1 MTADMGDIMNI
12 TGIEKRMYEVMK
24 AVFDSGIPVD
34 FKGAMVLKACLLE
47 AGYIAEIRH
56 TMDIDAN
63 WYSDTPPSAEQME
76 KSLTTA
82 LRGNGIDLEVR
93 LYRMYSEARSA
104 GFELSLPA
112 TGEILFTM
120 DMDVNRPVQ
129 STQIY
134 EISGLC
140 FRGITPTQMLTDK
153 VAVISSDKVFRRIKD
168 VVDVYYLSKVF
179 DLDRNALMQTL
190 KNSGRQLEGFDAF
203 LHRTDDLRHAY
214 EKFRFDGGA
223 NKPSFD
229 AVYDA
234 VREYIKDIL
243 P

>member
-1 MTADMGDIMNI
+1 
-12 TGIEKRMYEVMK
+12 
-24 AVFDSGIPVD
+24 
-34 FKGAMVLKACLLE
+34 
-47 AGYIAEIRH
+47 
-56 TMDIDAN
+56 
-63 WYSDTPPSAEQME
+63 
-76 KSLTTA
+76 
-82 LRGNGIDLEVR
+82 
-93 LYRMYSEARSA
+93 
-104 GFELSLPA
+104 
-112 TGEILFTM
+112 
-120 DMDVNRPVQ
+120 
-129 STQIY
+129 
-134 EISGLC
+134 
-140 FRGITPTQMLTDK
+140 MLTDK